1 MKLVPSPRF
10 RKSLRRLDPQIQR
23 RVRAKLKL
31 FLENRYH
38 PSLRYKMV
46 QALKHEDPP
55 VKEISITMSIRVT
68 LQGLKTMCT
77 CATWADT
84 ISCFEIA
91 SLGGDL

>member
-68 LQGLKTMCT
+68 LQE
-77 CATWADT
+77 
-84 ISCFEIA
+84 FEDHVY
-91 SLGGDL
+91 LRNVGGHDILL

>member
-10 RKSLRRLDPQIQR
+10 RKSLRRLYPQIQR
-23 RVRAKLKL
+23 RVRQELKL
-31 FLENRYH
+31 FVENKYH

-68 LQGLKTMCT
+68 LQE
-77 CATWADT
+77 
-84 ISCFEIA
+84 FEDHVY
-91 SLGGDL
+91 LRNVGGHDILP